1 MQMSNRIKE
10 IIEVILNSKGYV
22 TIGEIAKQINV
33 SDRTVYREIP
43 EVTEI
48 MREYGLIQS
57 ARKAWPQWEA

>member
-48 MREYGLIQS
+48 MRE
-57 ARKAWPQWEA
+57 